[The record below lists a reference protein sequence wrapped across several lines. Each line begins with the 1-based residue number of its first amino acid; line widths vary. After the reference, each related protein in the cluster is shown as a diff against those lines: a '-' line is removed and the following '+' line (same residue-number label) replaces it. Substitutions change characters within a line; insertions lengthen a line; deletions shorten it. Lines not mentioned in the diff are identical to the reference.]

1 MSIYAIS
8 DLHGQYDIFLKGL
21 SDIKFSDND
30 FLYVI
35 GDAID
40 RGPDGIRILQY
51 IQDHKNMDLLIGN
64 HEFMM
69 LDAIDVNTCDLIPY
83 DKSSLWLNRNGGVTT
98 YRAFE
103 SLSTD
108 NKRKLLF
115 WLQHRCL
122 TKTID
127 VKTDVC
133 DDDIKFVL
141 THSYYSS
148 ALDDKCYCE
157 LNRES
162 NYALMYD
169 AVWLT
174 PFRDDLMCDDVYSQY
189 DDRIF
194 VIGHVPIQNISANKY
209 QLLSAISGSDDAY
222 IDSFLKPYC
231 WHNVID
237 IDGGLSYLSRAPIPC
252 AAMFFRL
259 NDGHVTK
266 VFST

>member
-1 MSIYAIS
+1 MPNFIE
-8 DLHGQYDIFLKGL
+8 K
-21 SDIKFSDND
+21 
-30 FLYVI
+30 
-35 GDAID
+35 
-40 RGPDGIRILQY
+40 RMRILQ
-51 IQDHKNMDLLIGN
+51 IFGEPLSFGGQEAFTMNMYENI
-64 HEFMM
+64 
-69 LDAIDVNTCDLIPY
+69 
-83 DKSSLWLNRNGGVTT
+83 DKSKIQFDFFTP
-98 YRAFE
+98 YYC
-103 SLSTD
+103 D
-108 NKRKLLF
+108 N
-115 WLQHRCL
+115 
-122 TKTID
+122 
-127 VKTDVC
+127 
-133 DDDIKFVL
+133 DIKFVL

-148 ALDDKCYCE
+148 VLDNKCYCE

-259 NDGHVTK
+259 NDRHVTK